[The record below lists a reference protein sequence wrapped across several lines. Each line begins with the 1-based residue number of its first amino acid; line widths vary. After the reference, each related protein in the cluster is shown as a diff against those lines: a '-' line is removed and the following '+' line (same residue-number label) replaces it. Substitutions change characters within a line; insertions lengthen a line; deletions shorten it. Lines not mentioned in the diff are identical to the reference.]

1 MLKAEEEA
9 DPKCLLEAL
18 QKKYGDGASSVHPVV
33 LQVLQLQTRQRSH
46 LGRTGCDYIYDPT
59 NWHA

>member
-18 QKKYGDGASSVHPVV
+18 QKKYGDGASSVHSVV
-33 LQVLQLQTRQRSH
+33 LQVL
-46 LGRTGCDYIYDPT
+46 
-59 NWHA
+59 